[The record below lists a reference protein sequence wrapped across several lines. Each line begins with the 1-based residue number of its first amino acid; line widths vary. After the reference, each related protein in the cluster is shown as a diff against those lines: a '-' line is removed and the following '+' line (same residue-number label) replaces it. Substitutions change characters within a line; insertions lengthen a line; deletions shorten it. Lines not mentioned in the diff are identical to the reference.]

1 MIKEVWYKDMTTDRS
16 DYSCEDG
23 ELALVSGM
31 VYDGGGL
38 TPASLP
44 AVSLEGFEHQPIYKH
59 VTTFGNVNYITSAG
73 NQSGGSLYYAPEV
86 ETPRTETEITHFP
99 ADALKEKPRSI
110 QAVGNTL
117 IVNTYDGG
125 VHYVVYKDGGYK
137 YLGDHIPEFGLQ
149 FRLKREER
157 HISKSIVFGA
167 QLNYANP
174 TSTPERQARYYISTG
189 TGHEGDVQ
197 TVTNNIYGFIEDTM
211 QKEGRDKN
219 RFFYPFFVRYAL
231 RLYDGSYTNFS
242 APILMEVNKG
252 TAPLLRIGGTG
263 AIGAD
268 TSHDIH
274 LNHTFATLQAKAL
287 DLVTSMD
294 GWEDVVKG
302 VDIFVSSQ
310 FPTFDT
316 SKVIDKH
323 IIHWALFNT
332 GNSPVGDCNYR
343 GQFIG
348 LDADRDEVKEHYN
361 STTASYNYLF
371 SLPYTTGDQ
380 FTFYTGYVDTWYES
394 DSATKE
400 KLTVKPTE
408 EQTEAIKKNATFYK
422 LCSYNFILKTDEYG
436 RLYYGLEGL
445 SDTDFTEVTFKER
458 LLDVIETQPALDDDY
473 FSHDKLNAKAAYVY
487 NSRLNLANVMRYPFQ
502 GFTPAQMMQPIDF
515 EKEIQ
520 VEGETVT
527 IKYTANIRYT
537 VFVNENGVE
546 SIVDAPYLGGD
557 IYCIDVKKNTD
568 DDVVSMRY
576 VMPPYFFY
584 PNPNAYKVVAN
595 ILYDSTWYYYSADL
609 KPHPLL
615 NGAYVMTQGDV
626 PVSDTAPADMPAPGS
641 WTPIP
646 YPNLIYTSKPYNPY
660 VFAAANSNEL
670 GGGISIIALV
680 SNTQPLSQGQA
691 GQFPLYV
698 FTDKGIWA
706 LEVDKTGTF
715 LPPTAVTRDVILGDG
730 ESLTQLDDSLV
741 FATEQGIM
749 ELVGKTVTCLSESL
763 EDPFNIDG
771 APTSLYEML
780 YGCHI
785 AFDYANQRIV
795 VFNPE
800 SEVAYVY
807 SGKTQQ
813 WSCLP
818 LDGRT
823 LLHPINSYPQSEV
836 VTSYEDEDT
845 EKFEMLDMST
855 IVPYLGEELIGEMTR
870 EFWTRPISLDAPND
884 FKLVDVVRQNGVFNE
899 STFEQFGKEDEYEG
913 KRVRTDTD
921 HVLTQT
927 LYGSNDLVHWTV
939 IAEDVNHSHI
949 RGTTSYPYKFFKLHV
964 VTNLQAGESLSSVT
978 FSYRIKHDNEKLF

>member
-44 AVSLEGFEHQPIYKH
+44 AVSLDGFEHQPIYKH
-59 VTTFGNVNYITSAG
+59 VTTSGNVNYITG
-73 NQSGGSLYYAPEV
+73 EENQSGGSLYYTPEV
-86 ETPRTETEITHFP
+86 SETPRTETMITGFP
-99 ADALKEKPRSI
+99 ADALKEKPHSI
-110 QAVGNTL
+110 QAMGNTL

-149 FRLKREER
+149 FRLNRKGYVFG
-157 HISKSIVFGA
+157 KSIVFGA
-167 QLNYANP
+167 QLNYVNP

-197 TVTNNIYGFIEDTM
+197 TVTNNIYGLIEDTM

-252 TAPLLRIGGTG
+252 TAPLLKFVGSGD
-263 AIGAD
+263 IGAN
-268 TSHDIH
+268 TSHTIY
-274 LNHTFATLQAKAL
+274 LYHTFATLQAKVL
-287 DLVTSMD
+287 DIVTSMG

-310 FPTFDT
+310 FPSFDT

-323 IIHWALFNT
+323 IIHQGLCNT
-332 GNSPVGDCNYR
+332 GTSPVGDCNYR
-343 GQFIG
+343 GQFVG
-348 LDADRDEVKEHYN
+348 LDAYIGEVKEYDNAEGSAHN
-361 STTASYNYLF
+361 FLF

-408 EQTEAIKKNATFYK
+408 EQTETIKKNATFYK
-422 LCSYNFILKTDEYG
+422 LCSYNFILKTDEYDQ
-436 RLYYGLEGL
+436 LYYGLEGL
-445 SDTDFTEVTFKER
+445 SDTDFTEVTFKEH

-473 FSHDKLNAKAAYVY
+473 FSHDKFNAKAAYVY
-487 NSRLNLANVMRYPFQ
+487 NSRLNLANVMRDPFL
-502 GFTPAQMMQPIDF
+502 GFTPARMIQPFDF
-515 EKEIQ
+515 GTE
-520 VEGETVT
+520 
-527 IKYTANIRYT
+527 TANIRYT
-537 VFVNENGVE
+537 VFINENGVR
-546 SIVDAPYLGGD
+546 SIVETSDLPSDMYHIGVTRDSG
-557 IYCIDVKKNTD
+557 NN
-568 DDVVSMRY
+568 VVSMRY

-584 PNPNAYKVVAN
+584 PNPNAYKVVASIYYGN
-595 ILYDSTWYYYSADL
+595 TWYYYSADL

-615 NGAYVMTQGDV
+615 NGAYVMTQGNV
-626 PVSDTAPADMPAPGS
+626 PVSDTAPADMPEPMT

-660 VFAAANSNEL
+660 VFTAANSNEL
-670 GGGISIIALV
+670 GDGTSIIALV

-715 LPPTAVTRDVILGDG
+715 QPPTAVTRDVILGDG

-771 APTSLYEML
+771 APTSLYDML

-795 VFNPE
+795 VFNPD

-818 LDGRT
+818 VGDDA

-836 VTSYEDEDT
+836 VTQHDNDGDT
-845 EKFEMLDMST
+845 EYKLLDMST
-855 IVPYLGEELIGEMTR
+855 IVPYIGEGLIGEMTR

-899 STFEQFGKEDEYEG
+899 STFEQSGKEDEYEG
-913 KRVRTDTD
+913 KRVSTDTG